1 MGMFDK
7 VKKTTINSRLYEEKL
22 YEAALEEVESG
33 EIRKGLYAKA
43 LSKAEGD
50 KEKAD
55 GIYLKLRVQSIMDD
69 IETQQIT
76 IRENAKSYEALQEA
90 KKIEATTIKTNKSKA
105 AKNNKLSKYSI
116 DGIQFRTKIDFD
128 AYTKGLEKAASKS
141 SSEDKYS
148 LKKRIDSSIKAAEME
163 NDENIDSSKLDSGD
177 SSHQNKEIKYS
188 LDGITFKTKKD
199 FKAYIASHPQS

>member
-7 VKKTTINSRLYEEKL
+7 VKKTTIKSRLYEEKL

-69 IETQQIT
+69 IETQQINE
-76 IRENAKSYEALQEA
+76 RESAKAYEALQES
-90 KKIEATTIKTNKSKA
+90 KKIEATTVKANKSKA
-105 AKNNKLSKYSI
+105 AKEKKLSKYAINGIKFRSKKDFEIYTGELKKAAEKSSPEDKEALDKRIKEAIEAAETEIDEKNYSSSHKGEDSSYHIKEKKYSI
-116 DGIQFRTKIDFD
+116 DGITFNTKSDF
-128 AYTKGLEKAASKS
+128 E
-141 SSEDKYS
+141 
-148 LKKRIDSSIKAAEME
+148 
-163 NDENIDSSKLDSGD
+163 
-177 SSHQNKEIKYS
+177 
-188 LDGITFKTKKD
+188 
-199 FKAYIASHPQS
+199 AYIASHPQS

>member
-69 IETQQIT
+69 IETQQIA
-76 IRENAKSYEALQEA
+76 IRENTKSYEAHQEA
-90 KKIEATTIKTNKSKA
+90 KKIEATTIKTNTSKA

-128 AYTKGLEKAASKS
+128 AYTKGLEKAAEKS
-141 SSEDKYS
+141 SSEDKEA
-148 LKKRIDSSIKAAEME
+148 LDKRIKDAIEAAESE
-163 NDENIDSSKLDSGD
+163 SDEIIDLSN
-177 SSHQNKEIKYS
+177 HNKEERYS
-188 LDGITFKTKKD
+188 IDGITFKTKSD
-199 FKAYIASHPQS
+199 FETYIASHPQS